1 MSQTNINN
9 STGVDPRESDA
20 RAGSGRV
27 VDSATS
33 QGGRGGDRGL
43 QAGSRACPLNV
54 SPGKL
59 LGRTVV
65 LTDRMESAELHDRIE
80 KALLMGPEEAGI
92 SGVLPGL
99 VGHCSQGGVVDEV
112 EAEVEAEAPAVG
124 HGGVT
129 APAIGLARSAIAANA
144 ANAANSVPVRSIPSV
159 DALPSIPLIAS
170 INPEDIH
177 VLVVDDE
184 MMSRTVVS
192 TLLKRFKYTVTTA
205 EDGAEAMELLKSA
218 PPGTYHLVLTDVKMP
233 QMNGIELL
241 QYIRSEETLRSVPV
255 VMMSSFDQGDVICAC
270 EEGGAE
276 EYLVKPVTQKEVANI
291 WQHVLKKR
299 GEATTVPQHDEAEE
313 ETKRRN
319 KTKQESNHE
328 TKHKTNQ
335 TAEDEQTAQREEEA
349 EEAEEEEEEEEQR
362 RLRMEKNNMRLM
374 RSLREQSTITGE
386 FLKMMREKRVRELEQ
401 LKEQVMILQEDCE
414 AVSCLSERD
423 VVEGHETEDGEEPT
437 RKRRS
442 GTRGELIDQGSV
454 DLSWLNTHGLDASYF
469 AKIHRST
476 PQVDAMD
483 DDAAGQATEATD
495 VTDAAGVCQTRRNDA
510 GQIRNRRNGMNEE
523 DLREFATSLNAVSQR
538 NTLVVEST
546 IRSGNMA
553 NPQEMVCYSDF
564 SVDDAHFATV
574 SVSRSVK
581 VFDHASIAENP
592 NSLQFPVW
600 QATTRFKLSSVS
612 WNSYLRSHLIT
623 SDYAGAIQLWD
634 VASGM
639 KNELAQFVEHDK
651 RVWSIDFSTLDPM
664 QFASASDDATVRL
677 WSLQQ
682 SNSSVS
688 SIKLPANAC
697 SVNYNPCKA
706 TMLSVACANH
716 ACYVFD
722 TRKTDAPMAVL
733 GGATRAVS
741 YVKHLGGDT
750 VVGASTDNAIRS
762 WDLRKAEGGVCEP
775 EEVYRGHL
783 NERNFVGLSV
793 DGDGYVATGSED
805 NSVVVYYHKFPF
817 AVCRWGSK
825 GAPNPVGQGV
835 AVGGK
840 AAAKA
845 FTSSVCWA
853 RGGRSLLVGNSEG
866 CLALLKMQ

>member
-1 MSQTNINN
+1 MSETNINT
-9 STGVDPRESDA
+9 STGVVPRETDGST
-20 RAGSGRV
+20 GSGRV
-27 VDSATS
+27 VSVVKDSEAF
-33 QGGRGGDRGL
+33 
-43 QAGSRACPLNV
+43 
-54 SPGKL
+54 PGEL
-59 LGRTVV
+59 LGPTVV
-65 LTDRMESAELHDRIE
+65 VTDRMASAELQDRIE
-80 KALLMGPEEAGI
+80 KVLLMGPEAEGGDALGADVGADVGADGGAITVGGTAGVHPPDSNHSNHSNGPNPI
-92 SGVLPGL
+92 NIPS
-99 VGHCSQGGVVDEV
+99 
-112 EAEVEAEAPAVG
+112 
-124 HGGVT
+124 
-129 APAIGLARSAIAANA
+129 IAA
-144 ANAANSVPVRSIPSV
+144 IK
-159 DALPSIPLIAS
+159 
-170 INPEDIH
+170 PEDIH

-184 MMSRTVVS
+184 LMSRTVAS

-218 PPGTYHLVLTDVKMP
+218 APGTYHLVLTDVRMP
-233 QMNGIELL
+233 QMDGIELL

-255 VMMSSFDQGDVICAC
+255 VMMSSFDQGDVVCAC

-291 WQHVLKKR
+291 WQHVLRKR
-299 GEATTVPQHDEAEE
+299 GEATTVPQFRGEAPRAE
-313 ETKRRN
+313 
-319 KTKQESNHE
+319 Q
-328 TKHKTNQ
+328 TNQ
-335 TAEDEQTAQREEEA
+335 AKNQHRKEREQDPQEQQRQQQQQQQQEEQEREHQEKHREQTH
-349 EEAEEEEEEEEQR
+349 
-362 RLRMEKNNMRLM
+362 LM

-386 FLKMMREKRVRELEQ
+386 FLKMMREKRVREFEQ
-401 LKEQVMILQEDCE
+401 LKEQVMLLQEDCE

-423 VVEGHETEDGEEPT
+423 VVDGGEDGTSEGPT
-437 RKRRS
+437 RKRMAVR
-442 GTRGELIDQGSV
+442 EPSV
-454 DLSWLNTHGLDASYF
+454 DLTWLNGSQLDASYF

-476 PQVDAMD
+476 PQVESFNFD
-483 DDAAGQATEATD
+483 GGGN
-495 VTDAAGVCQTRRNDA
+495 VGGNFGSSGGVDPGPGLPNKSNCS
-510 GQIRNRRNGMNEE
+510 EE

-538 NTLVVEST
+538 NKLVVEST

-581 VFDHASIAENP
+581 VFDHASIVESP
-592 NSLQFPVW
+592 DSLQFPVW

-623 SDYAGAIQLWD
+623 SDYGGAIQLWD

-639 KNELAQFVEHDK
+639 KNEMACYSEHDK

-677 WSLQQ
+677 WSLSQ

-688 SIKLPANAC
+688 TIKLPANAC
-697 SVNYNPCKA
+697 SVSYNPKKA

-722 TRKTDAPMAVL
+722 TRRTDRCVAML

-741 YVKHLGGDT
+741 YVKWLGSDA
-750 VVGASTDNAIRS
+750 VLGASTDSAIRS
-762 WDLRKAEGGVCEP
+762 WDLTRLDEGVCEP
-775 EEVYRGHL
+775 NEVYRGHV

-817 AVCRWGSK
+817 SVCRWGQK
-825 GAPNPVGQGV
+825 EGRRMKEEGER
-835 AVGGK
+835 GGGSTSR
-840 AAAKA
+840 A

-866 CLALLKMQ
+866 CLALLKLV